1 MTNTETDRIQNAIR
15 HIQTAVD
22 VDPWAMEIAV
32 KAMQKQIPRKPKSIK
47 EDYNEYMD
55 LYCPTCG
62 HDVGMYDTETGY
74 SYMDN
79 EPNPRMCA
87 KCGQLLFA
95 KLEGEG

>member
-22 VDPWAMEIAV
+22 VDPWAMKIAV
-32 KAMQKQIPRKPKSIK
+32 DAMEKQIPRPPKSIK

-62 HDVGMYDTETGY
+62 HDVGMYDAETGY

-79 EPNPRMCA
+79 ESNPRMCA

-95 KLEGEG
+95 KLEDET

>member
-32 KAMQKQIPRKPKSIK
+32 EAMQKQIPKKPKSIK

-62 HDVGMYDTETGY
+62 HDVGMYDAETGY

-79 EPNPRMCA
+79 ESNPRMCA

-95 KLEGEG
+95 KLEGE